1 MALPLPEVFF
11 QHIISCLLPRDSIVR
26 LGIHDLVHLLHRQA
40 SQLLLH
46 LAAELRG
53 VLRMVELF
61 DQIGNQVLLRQE
73 RIRNPFRGR
82 LIPFDA
88 SVEPACIY
96 KCPWQSLVLDAG
108 YKVFRLEGICTRTP
122 EGDSRQR
129 EALRLQ
135 LHGKSKTSFFAAKA
149 IAGAAI

>member
-1 MALPLPEVFF
+1 MALPLPEVLF
-11 QHIISCLLPRDSIVR
+11 QHVISCLLPRDSIVR

-82 LIPFDA
+82 LIPLDA
-88 SVEPACIY
+88 SVEPPCIS
-96 KCPWQSLVLDAG
+96 KCPRQYFALDTG
-108 YKVFRLEGICTRTP
+108 YKVFRFEGVGARAP
-122 EGDSRQR
+122 ERDSRQR
-129 EALRLQ
+129 EALALQ
-135 LHGKSKTSFFAAKA
+135 LHGKSKTSFFAARA